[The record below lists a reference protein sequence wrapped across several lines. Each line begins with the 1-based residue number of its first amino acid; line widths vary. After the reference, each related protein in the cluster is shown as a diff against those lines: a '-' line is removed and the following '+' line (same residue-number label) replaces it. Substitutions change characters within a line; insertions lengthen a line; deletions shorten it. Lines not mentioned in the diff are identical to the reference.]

1 MRKTKLKKI
10 SVVYDDIIIQEQTEG
25 KNFNFVLSLMKES
38 SPMVLP
44 QCFECQHQYADML
57 TMKPPICHNISVYQ
71 VSRQHLLIRS
81 KHKVN
86 WGLQWTKVN
95 QRFWFDGGTDV
106 IILIHIHS
114 ACICKTIQFLF
125 CFFFIILSRLQLMS
139 LKLLLFSNC

>member
-10 SVVYDDIIIQEQTEG
+10 SVVYVDIIIQEQTEW
-25 KNFNFVLSLMKES
+25 KNFNSVLSLMKES

-44 QCFECQHQYADML
+44 QCFECQHQYTDML

-81 KHKVN
+81 KHKAN

-95 QRFWFDGGTDV
+95 QRFWFDGGTEV
-106 IILIHIHS
+106 IILFHTVH
-114 ACICKTIQFLF
+114 AFVKRFNF
-125 CFFFIILSRLQLMS
+125 CSVFFFIIFSRLHLMS
-139 LKLLLFSNC
+139 LKSLLFSNC